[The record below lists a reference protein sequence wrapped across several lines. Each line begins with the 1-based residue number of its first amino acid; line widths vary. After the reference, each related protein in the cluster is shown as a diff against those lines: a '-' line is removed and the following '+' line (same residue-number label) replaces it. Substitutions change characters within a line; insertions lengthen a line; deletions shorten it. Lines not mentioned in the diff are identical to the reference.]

1 MMPALERCSVI
12 LSRLGGI
19 AKFQGP
25 NDAMGFSY
33 HQISLVMDAI
43 VCLNLVSTRI
53 LTYVIKELDLFHAF
67 STWLRHEI
75 DRLAFNT
82 SPSSPDEMIEKEA
95 AIDHSKVLLY
105 IESAMTTSRLAAF
118 FQEAATED
126 YERDW
131 EAAQG
136 QPIFELLDKQLQKHN
151 SGLPYMESILNV
163 ELLYRYLSRQAAT
176 VFQQIADTEKRNVL
190 FGQPVSIGTASG
202 ETVQAMRL
210 CPVVRTP
217 FPKSLQ
223 T

>member
-1 MMPALERCSVI
+1 MPALERCSVI

-19 AKFQGP
+19 AKFQGSS
-25 NDAMGFSY
+25 DTMGFSY
-33 HQISLVMDAI
+33 RQISLVMDAI

-75 DRLAFNT
+75 DRLASNT
-82 SPSSPDEMIEKEA
+82 SSSPSDEMIETEA

-118 FQEAATED
+118 FQEATTEG

-136 QPIFELLDKQLQKHN
+136 QPIFELLDKQLQRHK
-151 SGLPYMESILNV
+151 SGLPYMESIPNL
-163 ELLYRYLSRQAAT
+163 ELVYRHLSRQAAT

-190 FGQPVSIGTASG
+190 FGQPVPIGTISG
-202 ETVQAMRL
+202 ETAQAMRL
-210 CPVVRTP
+210 CPVV
-217 FPKSLQ
+217 
-223 T
+223 